1 MDSVAA
7 ELQPAFE
14 RVAANALAEELWEL
28 DTSLG
33 LSAGQLIATRFRL
46 MHHPGALRDLAASA
60 AASVSGSLHEL

>member
-14 RVAANALAEELWEL
+14 RVTAKSISEELWEL

-33 LSAGQLIATRFRL
+33 MSAGHLIATRFRL
-46 MHHPGALRDLAASA
+46 MHRPGALRDLAASA
-60 AASVSGSLHEL
+60 AASMSGSLHEF